1 MSTAQRGVAYLA
13 QTAPKPPPPPGG
25 VDLPALRRPWAPTGQ
40 ELSAFARRVEAVKDP
55 VSVLEAM
62 ACGTVTREHVETL
75 REVYPELHA
84 ERRGKVLERV
94 ASRTA
99 PVTYQQRLAL
109 GFLLGEPMDSST
121 TPEAVAFY
129 QAQFEVKPT
138 APPPGPSG
146 ARTSKRLTAEYPE
159 SLRLQARRA

>member
-1 MSTAQRGVAYLA
+1 
-13 QTAPKPPPPPGG
+13 

-62 ACGTVTREHVETL
+62 ASGTVTREHVETL

-84 ERRGKVLERV
+84 ELRGKVLERV

-129 QAQFEVKPT
+129 QA
-138 APPPGPSG
+138 
-146 ARTSKRLTAEYPE
+146 
-159 SLRLQARRA
+159 